1 VFAEAKKPV
10 FWPDFRHFLS
20 KSGIFWRMAL
30 AGVALASRSA
40 HDENGCR
47 SRKSAERDECL
58 LRCFLRACITSA
70 SEKIC

>member
-1 VFAEAKKPV
+1 MV
-10 FWPDFRHFLS
+10 
-20 KSGIFWRMAL
+20 L
-30 AGVALASRSA
+30 AGVALASRLA

-58 LRCFLRACITSA
+58 LRCFFKGVLTSA